1 MKPIRWFV
9 FVAAILLGW
18 ATLLRAGTFEESVAP
33 VLERRCVVC
42 HGPALQQGQVRL
54 DTLSPDFINDT
65 KAAKTWKSVLNALNA
80 GQMPPQGV
88 ARLTAPERDA
98 VVGWLTTE
106 VQRAIQ
112 AQRSTGGHVV
122 MRRLNRVEYQ
132 NTMRD
137 LLGLDIDYA
146 KNLPPDESSVDG
158 FKNNGA
164 ALRMSPL
171 QLEYLLQSARGA
183 LQRVIVEGA
192 APRVFEHHGE
202 ETVID
207 KVKTTNWSNRLG
219 RTGVFAARAREFPD
233 EGEFVLRVKTRAE
246 RPAGAPTPQMLV
258 TLGYRADTQTPSR
271 EVARVDVASEQ
282 SRVFEFRGRI
292 EEFPLQ
298 SRTQSKYPG
307 LLIWI
312 RNVYSDG
319 KPAPQG
325 QKIETKKDGKRVV
338 KMIWEEDP
346 GFPKI
351 IIESVSFKAPV
362 FGQWP
367 PQHHARI
374 LPVQPAS
381 PRDEEPVARGVLRRF
396 MSRAFR
402 RPAGDD
408 AVETML
414 RFYKKARPTLA
425 SFEEALRE
433 TLAMVLI
440 SPDFLYRVE
449 AAGDRGLDDY
459 ELASRLSYF
468 LWSTMPDGRL
478 MELAA
483 SGTLNRPDTL
493 SAEVRR
499 MLEDSK
505 SWAFVEQ
512 FSGQWLD
519 LAGVDRIAINP
530 NYYPDFNTDLKA
542 GMRRETQHFFAEVL
556 HRNLSALN
564 FLRSDFAM
572 LNHALAQHY
581 GVDGP
586 RGGAFERV
594 ALRPEDGRG
603 GLLAQASVMLAN
615 STGEDSHPV
624 NRGVWIRR
632 VLLGDPPPPP
642 PPSVPNLDSGE
653 SGMGM
658 LPLKRQLELHRDN
671 AACASCHQ
679 GIDPWG
685 VALEEFDAVGRR
697 RDTILRRNGEQEA
710 YHPVDASATLPDGAT
725 VNGFGDLT
733 DYLLRHKNR
742 QFARALTGKLMTYAL
757 GRSLELGDEET
768 VDDLTARFIASDYR
782 LQQLITMIVTSEPF
796 RGE

>member
-1 MKPIRWFV
+1 MRPVRWFV
-9 FVAAILLGW
+9 FVAAFFVAW
-18 ATLLRAGTFEESVAP
+18 VAHSRAATFEEAVAP

-42 HGPALQQGQVRL
+42 HGAALQQGRVRL
-54 DTLSPDFINDT
+54 DTLSPDLINDT
-65 KAAKTWKSVLNALNA
+65 KAARTWKNVLNQLNS
-80 GQMPPQGV
+80 GRMPPEGAPQ
-88 ARLTAPERDA
+88 LTAPERDA
-98 VVGWLTTE
+98 VVNWLTTE
-106 VQRAIQ
+106 VQRAIR

-146 KNLPPDESSVDG
+146 KNLPPDASSPDG
-158 FKNNGA
+158 FQNNGA
-164 ALRMSPL
+164 ALRMSAL

-183 LQRVIVEGA
+183 LGRVIVEGA
-192 APRVFEHHGE
+192 APRVFEHHAE

-219 RTGVFAARAREFPD
+219 RTGVFAARAPEFPD
-233 EGEFVLRVKTRAE
+233 EGEFVLRVKARAE
-246 RPAGAPTPQMLV
+246 LPAGAPTPRMLV

-282 SRVFEFRGRI
+282 SREFEFHGRI

-319 KPAPQG
+319 KPAPEG
-325 QKIETKKDGKRVV
+325 QKIEVEENGKNVKK
-338 KMIWEEDP
+338 ILWTEDP

-362 FGQWP
+362 FENWP
-367 PQHHARI
+367 PQHHTRI
-374 LPVQPAS
+374 LAVGPVS
-381 PRDEEPVARGVLRRF
+381 PRDEESKARDVLRRF
-396 MSRAFR
+396 MTRAFR
-402 RPAGDD
+402 RPAEDD
-408 AVETML
+408 AVETMMG
-414 RFYKKARPTLA
+414 FYKKARPTLD

-440 SPDFLYRVE
+440 SADFLYRVE
-449 AAGDRGLDDY
+449 TATGRELDDY

-468 LWSTMPDGRL
+468 LWSTMPDERL
-478 MELAA
+478 MELAGR
-483 SGTLNRPDTL
+483 GTLNRPETL

-499 MLEDSK
+499 MLEDPK
-505 SWAFVEQ
+505 SRAFVEQ

-530 NYYPDFNTDLKA
+530 NYYPDFNTDLKTD
-542 GMRRETQHFFAEVL
+542 MRRETQHFFAEVL
-556 HRNLSALN
+556 YQDLSALS

-586 RGGAFERV
+586 RGGAFERT
-594 ALRPEDGRG
+594 ALRPEDKRG
-603 GLLAQASVMLAN
+603 GLLSQASIMLAN

-632 VLLGDPPPPP
+632 VLLGDPPPAP

-653 SGMGM
+653 RGAAM

-697 RDTILRRNGEQEA
+697 RTKILRRDGEQEA
-710 YHPVDASATLPDGAT
+710 RHPVDASATLPDGNT

-733 DYLLRHKNR
+733 NYLITHKSR
-742 QFARALTGKLMTYAL
+742 EFARALTAKLLTYAL

-768 VDDLTARFIASDYR
+768 VDDLTTRFIESGYR
-782 LQQLITMIVTSEPF
+782 LRQLITMIVTSEPF
-796 RGE
+796 RGG